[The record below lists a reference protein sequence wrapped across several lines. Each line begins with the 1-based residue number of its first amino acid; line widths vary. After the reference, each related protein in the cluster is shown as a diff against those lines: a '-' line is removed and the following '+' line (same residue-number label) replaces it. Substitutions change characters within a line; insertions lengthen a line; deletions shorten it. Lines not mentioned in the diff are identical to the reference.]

1 MIYWLTRTSGSSIR
15 LYYENARTTPS
26 TEPTT
31 VPLGLAMAE
40 GDFISIRR
48 FAERDHKN
56 IVTWN
61 RYPVGGHYAAHVA
74 PDQLSGDLREFFHR
88 VR

>member
-1 MIYWLTRTSGSSIR
+1 MLYWLTGTAGSSIR
-15 LYYENARTTPS
+15 LYYENARATPR

-48 FAERDHKN
+48 FAERDHNK
-56 IVTWN
+56 IVSWH
-61 RYPVGGHYAAHVA
+61 RYQSGSHYQAHLE
-74 PDQLSGDLREFFHR
+74 PDQLAGDVREFFAGLR
-88 VR
+88 